1 MRKKTF
7 SIPLLLIFVL
17 ALISFSPVRAENLTV
32 TINASG
38 LGSGATG
45 TVINFM
51 GTNVA
56 ASQLPKQFSV
66 ANGTNATYA
75 WQQYVTVN
83 STYRFAFVN
92 ASKTTTIVSCLP
104 GIPPICIFLPF
115 TTNMTQ
121 SGTILITTN
130 TSMMAYYSPEVY
142 LQYATP
148 AGGSANI
155 TSGWYPPGT
164 ALVISATPNSG
175 YNFDGWTTT
184 GSLSVQN
191 SSASVTTLTINGPGT
206 VTAKFTCYV
215 QFAAQT
221 GGTTNATNGWYSP
234 GTTITISATPNSG
247 YNFDGW
253 TTTGSLSVQN
263 SSASVTTLT
272 INGPGTVTAKFVVAP
287 PPPSGFPMEYVIL
300 IVAVVAV
307 LGIAG
312 AFLMRRK
319 PKPPPA
325 PRPVALR
332 IIPEKKEIFADGRS
346 STDVVVE
353 LVDSEGKPISSDV
366 VREVHLSASD
376 GTIPQSVT
384 IPKGASSARVQLS
397 SSIRVGQVN
406 LTASSKELQSA
417 QATVAFVEKKRY
429 CMVCGQRMPIDARVC
444 PSCGSAPPSGADTKV
459 CPNCGAVIPIVAKF
473 CRECGA
479 SQPA

>member
-1 MRKKTF
+1 M
-7 SIPLLLIFVL
+7 
-17 ALISFSPVRAENLTV
+17 
-32 TINASG
+32 
-38 LGSGATG
+38 
-45 TVINFM
+45 
-51 GTNVA
+51 
-56 ASQLPKQFSV
+56 
-66 ANGTNATYA
+66 
-75 WQQYVTVN
+75 
-83 STYRFAFVN
+83 
-92 ASKTTTIVSCLP
+92 
-104 GIPPICIFLPF
+104 
-115 TTNMTQ
+115 
-121 SGTILITTN
+121 
-130 TSMMAYYSPEVY
+130 
-142 LQYATP
+142 
-148 AGGSANI
+148 
-155 TSGWYPPGT
+155 
-164 ALVISATPNSG
+164 
-175 YNFDGWTTT
+175 
-184 GSLSVQN
+184 
-191 SSASVTTLTINGPGT
+191 
-206 VTAKFTCYV
+206 
-215 QFAAQT
+215 
-221 GGTTNATNGWYSP
+221 
-234 GTTITISATPNSG
+234 
-247 YNFDGW
+247 
-253 TTTGSLSVQN
+253 
-263 SSASVTTLT
+263 TTLT

>member
-1 MRKKTF
+1 MEKIIYSFSVINIWSCKCAKKTF

-142 LQYATP
+142 LQYATS

-155 TSGWYPPGT
+155 TSGWYLPGT
-164 ALVISATPNSG
+164 ALV
-175 YNFDGWTTT
+175 
-184 GSLSVQN
+184 
-191 SSASVTTLTINGPGT
+191 
-206 VTAKFTCYV
+206 
-215 QFAAQT
+215 
-221 GGTTNATNGWYSP
+221 
-234 GTTITISATPNSG
+234 ISATPNSG

>member
-1 MRKKTF
+1 
-7 SIPLLLIFVL
+7 
-17 ALISFSPVRAENLTV
+17 
-32 TINASG
+32 
-38 LGSGATG
+38 
-45 TVINFM
+45 M

-104 GIPPICIFLPF
+104 GISPICIFLPF

-155 TSGWYPPGT
+155 TSGWYLPGT
-164 ALVISATPNSG
+164 ALV
-175 YNFDGWTTT
+175 
-184 GSLSVQN
+184 
-191 SSASVTTLTINGPGT
+191 
-206 VTAKFTCYV
+206 
-215 QFAAQT
+215 
-221 GGTTNATNGWYSP
+221 
-234 GTTITISATPNSG
+234 ISATPNSG

>member
-142 LQYATP
+142 LQYATS

-155 TSGWYPPGT
+155 TSGWYLPGT
-164 ALVISATPNSG
+164 ALV
-175 YNFDGWTTT
+175 
-184 GSLSVQN
+184 
-191 SSASVTTLTINGPGT
+191 
-206 VTAKFTCYV
+206 
-215 QFAAQT
+215 
-221 GGTTNATNGWYSP
+221 
-234 GTTITISATPNSG
+234 ISATPNSG

>member
-1 MRKKTF
+1 
-7 SIPLLLIFVL
+7 
-17 ALISFSPVRAENLTV
+17 
-32 TINASG
+32 
-38 LGSGATG
+38 
-45 TVINFM
+45 M

-56 ASQLPKQFSV
+56 VSQLPRQFSV

-83 STYRFAFVN
+83 STYRFVFVN
-92 ASKTTTIVSCLP
+92 ASKTTVVVSCMP
-104 GIPPICIFLPF
+104 SIPPNPPICLYLPF
-115 TTNMTQ
+115 TTNITQ
-121 SGTILITTN
+121 TGTVLITTN
-130 TSMMAYYSPEVY
+130 ASMMAYYSPEVY
-142 LQYATP
+142 LQYVAPT
-148 AGGSANI
+148 GGSANL
-155 TSGWYPPGT
+155 TSGWYVPGT
-164 ALVISATPNSG
+164 ILGISATPNSG

-184 GSLSVQN
+184 GSISVQN

-221 GGTTNATNGWYSP
+221 GGTTNATNGWYLP

-253 TTTGSLSVQN
+253 TTTGSISVQN

-272 INGPGTVTAKFVVAP
+272 INGPGTVTAKFAAAP
-287 PPPSGFPMEYVIL
+287 PPPSGFPMEYIIL
-300 IVAVVAV
+300 IVAIVAV

-325 PRPVALR
+325 PRPVALKLT
-332 IIPEKKEIFADGRS
+332 PEKKEIFADGRS
-346 STDVVVE
+346 STEIAVE
-353 LVDSEGKPISSDV
+353 LVDGEGKPVASEME
-366 VREVHLSASD
+366 REVRLSATD
-376 GTIPQSVT
+376 GTIQQSVT
-384 IPKGASSARVQLS
+384 IPKGASSAKATLS
-397 SSIRVGQVN
+397 SSIRVGQVS
-406 LTASSKELQSA
+406 LTASSKDLASA
-417 QATVAFVEKKRY
+417 QASVSFIEKKRY
-429 CMVCGQRMPIDARVC
+429 CMICGKRMPIDARVC